1 MMAFVFYLF
10 IFVCVVMLQPME
22 DVPVSERNKHKF
34 MVQTMC
40 VDDSLSPETLDE
52 AVSKR
57 ERQRERGEVVERYEF
72 TVFLQMRKADKKK
85 LMDSKLKCSFVEG
98 EASDQVCCDMP
109 PCFIVAPPI
118 SSHLPPKQTQSL
130 PHLLIAMNMF

>member
-10 IFVCVVMLQPME
+10 ILCVCVVMLQPME

-57 ERQRERGEVVERYEF
+57 ERERGGR
-72 TVFLQMRKADKKK
+72 M
-85 LMDSKLKCSFVEG
+85 
-98 EASDQVCCDMP
+98 
-109 PCFIVAPPI
+109 
-118 SSHLPPKQTQSL
+118 
-130 PHLLIAMNMF
+130 

>member
-1 MMAFVFYLF
+1 
-10 IFVCVVMLQPME
+10 MLQPME

-57 ERQRERGEVVERYEF
+57 EREREGR
-72 TVFLQMRKADKKK
+72 M
-85 LMDSKLKCSFVEG
+85 
-98 EASDQVCCDMP
+98 
-109 PCFIVAPPI
+109 
-118 SSHLPPKQTQSL
+118 
-130 PHLLIAMNMF
+130 

>member
-40 VDDSLSPETLDE
+40 VDDSLSPEILDE

-57 ERQRERGEVVERYEF
+57 EREGGGGCRKIRIYCIF
-72 TVFLQMRKADKKK
+72 TDAQGR
-85 LMDSKLKCSFVEG
+85 
-98 EASDQVCCDMP
+98 
-109 PCFIVAPPI
+109 
-118 SSHLPPKQTQSL
+118 
-130 PHLLIAMNMF
+130 

>member
-40 VDDSLSPETLDE
+40 VDDSLSPEILDE

-72 TVFLQMRKADKKK
+72 TVFYRCARQIKK
-85 LMDSKLKCSFVEG
+85 S
-98 EASDQVCCDMP
+98 
-109 PCFIVAPPI
+109 
-118 SSHLPPKQTQSL
+118 
-130 PHLLIAMNMF
+130 